1 MTEKQK
7 SIFELIFKYLNSRN
21 CETAEFDLDAYSYSP
36 YNGRSYSCV
45 SGDNLSSRSDDK
57 LPFDVSDFITEF
69 INSESLDIDDDNLVE
84 LQLMIHPKTRKI
96 ELIAVYSDI
105 VDGTSEQTE
114 REASEDETT
123 KALID
128 SLENSGLYPYA
139 EIQFDGSGDSGY
151 IHDHISVDS
160 GLKPSKDLTNFP
172 QLQDYLYD
180 MLNNYGGWEINEGSY
195 GVFTISLSMGTV
207 TLDFTWNEYQN
218 ETVPIKTWKM

>member
-21 CETAEFDLDAYSYSP
+21 CETAEFDLDSYSYSP

-45 SGDNLSSRSDDK
+45 SGDNLSSRGEDK

-69 INSESLDIDDDNLVE
+69 INGESLDIDDENLVE
-84 LQLMIHPKTRKI
+84 LQLMIHPKTRKM
-96 ELIAVYSDI
+96 ELMAVYSEI
-105 VDGTSEQTE
+105 VDGASEQTE
-114 REASEDETT
+114 RDASEDETT

-151 IHDHISVDS
+151 IHDHISVES

-180 MLNNYGGWEINEGSY
+180 MLNDYGGWEINEGSY
-195 GVFTISLSMGTV
+195 GVFTISLSMGIV

-218 ETVPIKTWKM
+218 DTVPIKTWEI